1 MFPFTLE
8 EFQSRL
14 IDTKRKMVD
23 YGIDVLL
30 ITDPANMNY
39 LAGYNGWSFYVHQML
54 VILID
59 EEQPIWIGRG
69 MDANVAKQ
77 TTWLLHERII
87 AYPDDYVQST
97 EKHPMEFIGK
107 ILTDIGQSTRNI
119 GVELD
124 TYYYTAKAHNRLT
137 QSMPNALFKDATNL
151 VNWVRLI
158 KSEAEIHYMK
168 QAGKIAAKAMYAGMN
183 TIRSGAR
190 ECDVVADIYHAQISG
205 TEEAGGDY
213 PAIVPLLPSGIK
225 TNAPHITWTDQ
236 RYPNEETVIIEL
248 AGCHQRYHAPL
259 ARTITIGTPQQRV
272 TDVASIVIEGL
283 NEVLSFIKPGV
294 TCEQVEQVWQK
305 TINRYG
311 LRKDSRLGYSTGL
324 NYPPDWGEHTASL
337 RKGDCTVLKENMAFH
352 VIPGMWYEDF
362 GVEIS
367 ESIRVT
373 GDSCELLCEFPRQ
386 LLSNQ
391 SSVDSAS

>member
-8 EFQSRL
+8 EFQAR
-14 IDTKRKMVD
+14 IANTKKKMAQQGV
-23 YGIDVLL
+23 DVLL

-39 LAGYNGWSFYVHQML
+39 LSGFNGWSFYVHQML

-59 EEQPIWIGRG
+59 EEQPIWLGRS

-77 TTWLLHERII
+77 TTWLMHERII
-87 AYPDDYVQST
+87 SYPDYYVQS
-97 EKHPMEFIGK
+97 EEQHPMDFIGK
-107 ILTDIGQSTRNI
+107 VLADIGQSNRAI
-119 GVELD
+119 GVEMD
-124 TYYYTAKAHNRLT
+124 TYYYTAQAHHRLKLAL
-137 QSMPNALFKDATNL
+137 PNASFVDATNL
-151 VNWVRLI
+151 VNWVRII
-158 KSEAEIHYMK
+158 KSEQEIHYMK
-168 QAGKIAAKAMYAGMN
+168 QAGKIASKAMYAGMN
-183 TIRSGAR
+183 AIQAGAR

-205 TEEAGGDY
+205 TEESGGDY
-213 PAIVPLLPSGIK
+213 PAIVPLLPAGIK
-225 TNAPHITWTDQ
+225 TSAPHITWNDQ

-259 ARTITIGTPQQRV
+259 ARTITIGKPQQRV
-272 TDVASIVIEGL
+272 SDVADIVVEGL
-283 NEVLSFIKPGV
+283 NEVMGFIKPGV
-294 TCEQVEQVWQK
+294 TCEQVEAVWQK

-311 LRKDSRLGYSTGL
+311 LNKKSRLGYSTGL

-337 RKGDCTVLKENMAFH
+337 RKGDQTIIRENMAFH

-373 GDSCELLCEFPRQ
+373 KDSCELLCNFPRQ
-386 LLSNQ
+386 LLSNT
-391 SSVDSAS
+391 SIHSAS

>member
-14 IDTKRKMVD
+14 IEIKRKMVNR
-23 YGIDVLL
+23 GIDVLL
-30 ITDPANMNY
+30 VTDPANMNY
-39 LAGYNGWSFYVHQML
+39 LSGYNGWSFYVHQVL

-77 TTWLLHERII
+77 TTWLMHERII

-124 TYYYTAKAHNRLT
+124 TYYYTAKAHARLIH
-137 QSMPNALFKDATNL
+137 SLPNATYKDATSL

-158 KSEAEIHYMK
+158 KSEAEIQYMK

-183 TIRSGAR
+183 AIRAGAR

-236 RYPNEETVIIEL
+236 RYPSEETVIIEL

-272 TDVASIVIEGL
+272 TDVANIVVEGL
-283 NEVLSFIKPGV
+283 NEVLAFIKPGV
-294 TCEQVEQVWQK
+294 NCEEVEQVWQK

-311 LRKDSRLGYSTGL
+311 LSKESRLGYSTGL

-337 RKGDCTVLKENMAFH
+337 RKGDHTVLKENMTFH

-373 GDSCELLCEFPRQ
+373 SDSCELLCKFPRQ

-391 SSVDSAS
+391 SSIDSAS